1 MRQITGVTGDMF
13 LGSEIKAKPAFG
25 WRKGILSWQGSPT
38 GVHPALLS
46 WCPAIPGFDVVI
58 SDTASPFPVVS
69 QSGAVPTTSCFA
81 GTVRSAFFGLHVIGR
96 ACSHQVLDRLRP
108 LGPTFPRSGVIHVCR
123 FGHPRGWWSLLSASA
138 VTCSDMGGREQVGR
152 CEEPEMLHLSFPSLE
167 KCSPWGSRGGGS
179 SAAAV
184 YTRGPAPA

>member
-123 FGHPRGWWSLLSASA
+123 LDTRVDGGHCCPLLLSL
-138 VTCSDMGGREQVGR
+138 VRIW
-152 CEEPEMLHLSFPSLE
+152 EE
-167 KCSPWGSRGGGS
+167 GSRWGGVRS
-179 SAAAV
+179 LRCSI
-184 YTRGPAPA
+184 